1 LALLGRVVCPYC
13 KRLTLKG
20 KYCMNCGK
28 ELPPEL
34 QEVPPT
40 AAPAQPTRV
49 AEAKPQPQPT
59 ETVAQPAQPAQ
70 PTAPPTTVGEM
81 IPEEVAEERKL
92 IEQLSKLYSWSL
104 RLIDLLLDGEATT
117 DVFTEIYDEYSSRIA
132 TLDEKRRDMIT
143 KYEERLR
150 ELNER
155 SENLKI
161 RHEIGE
167 IGDRDYIRQKIDI
180 DKEISKIRPKLAILQ
195 NPIEIRLADIPSFTQ
210 SVEKKIKDINEKG
223 TQLGLSSQQVS
234 KITSDLQSLLDAS
247 RTLIEQHNKIK
258 HEIQKIEIRYK
269 IGELKQDEYLA
280 QKQRLERQLEL
291 TF

>member
-1 LALLGRVVCPYC
+1 
-13 KRLTLKG
+13 
-20 KYCMNCGK
+20 MNCGK

-34 QEVPPT
+34 QEAPSA
-40 AAPAQPTRV
+40 AAPAQPV
-49 AEAKPQPQPT
+49 QVPEAKPQPRPAEATVTPTQPQPPA
-59 ETVAQPAQPAQ
+59 TVE
-70 PTAPPTTVGEM
+70 GM
-81 IPEEVAEERKL
+81 IPEEVTEERKL

-104 RLIDLLLDGEATT
+104 RLIDLLLDGEATS
-117 DVFTEIYDEYSSRIA
+117 DVFTEIYEEYSSRIT
-132 TLDEKRRDMIT
+132 TLDEKRRDMIA

-167 IGDRDYIRQKIDI
+167 IGDRDYIRQKIEI

-210 SVEKKIKDINEKG
+210 SVEKKVKDINEKG
-223 TQLGLSSQQVS
+223 TQLGLSSQQIS
-234 KITSDLQSLLDAS
+234 KIISDLQSLLDAS
-247 RTLIEQHNKIK
+247 QTLIEQHNKIK

>member
-1 LALLGRVVCPYC
+1 MALLGRVVCPYC

-34 QEVPPT
+34 QEITPA
-40 AAPAQPTRV
+40 AAPAQAPRAAETR
-49 AEAKPQPQPT
+49 PQPPTQPSV
-59 ETVAQPAQPAQ
+59 EAAVQPAQPPPA
-70 PTAPPTTVGEM
+70 PTTVEGM
-81 IPEEVAEERKL
+81 VPEEVAEERKL
-92 IEQLSKLYSWSL
+92 IEQLSKLHSWSL
-104 RLIDLLLDGEATT
+104 RLIDLLLDGEATV

-132 TLDEKRRDMIT
+132 TLDDKRREMIAR
-143 KYEERLR
+143 YEDRLK

-167 IGDRDYIRQKIDI
+167 IGDRDYIRQKIEI

-223 TQLGLSSQQVS
+223 AQLGLSSQQVS

>member
-1 LALLGRVVCPYC
+1 LALLSRVVCPYC

-34 QEVPPT
+34 QEVSPA
-40 AAPAQPTRV
+40 AAPAQPTRA
-49 AEAKPQPQPT
+49 AEAKPQPPPA
-59 ETVAQPAQPAQ
+59 EAAAQPAQLA
-70 PTAPPTTVGEM
+70 APPTTVSEM

-104 RLIDLLLDGEATT
+104 RLIDLLLDGEATS

-132 TLDEKRRDMIT
+132 TLDDKRREMIT

-195 NPIEIRLADIPSFTQ
+195 NPIEIRLADIPSFTE